1 MGRGGGCFNI
11 VEDRLFDI
19 MARVG
24 RGGGGVWALVRS
36 RACAL
41 VRYMC
46 VTEGASCEAQDFRM
60 QDGG

>member
-19 MARVG
+19 MARE
-24 RGGGGVWALVRS
+24 GGGGGALVRS

-41 VRYMC
+41 VRGNTVYVC
-46 VTEGASCEAQDFRM
+46 D
-60 QDGG
+60 

>member
-19 MARVG
+19 MARE
-24 RGGGGVWALVRS
+24 GGGGALVRS

-41 VRYMC
+41 VRGNTVYVC
-46 VTEGASCEAQDFRM
+46 D
-60 QDGG
+60 